1 MPLQQDYRTP
11 YIYNRAAVG
20 KRLIN
25 IIFPTKLKAFYIF
38 VFLSVLKFPNVYRK
52 KKQFSSFQYKKEKF
66 YTKS

>member
-1 MPLQQDYRTP
+1 MPLHEDYRTP

-38 VFLSVLKFPNVYRK
+38 SFLSVLKYSNFI
-52 KKQFSSFQYKKEKF
+52 EK
-66 YTKS
+66 TVSEVLI

>member
-38 VFLSVLKFPNVYRK
+38 GFLSVLKYSNFI
-52 KKQFSSFQYKKEKF
+52 EK
-66 YTKS
+66 TVSEVLI